1 MVGSPPKSPSTTPT
15 TVGFISLGCPKN
27 LADSEVALGLTAQAG
42 FTLTREPEEADLLVV
57 NTCGFL
63 ESARQESVDTILEMA
78 GYKERGRCRG
88 LVVTGCLGQRYGVE
102 LLEALP
108 EVDVVLGSADYQ
120 RLPEVLRGLV
130 AGRQGR
136 EATVGVPDHLYT
148 ADLPRLSL
156 TAPHMAYLKIGEGCD
171 NACTFCSIPL
181 MRGGFVSRPIAD
193 LLREAEAMAARGV
206 QEVVLISQDT
216 TAYGCDRGSDGEDLA
231 ALLRALDRQG
241 AIPWIRL
248 LYAYP
253 GSVNDDLIDALA
265 TCERVVPYL
274 DMPLQ
279 HISDEVLRRMNRRG
293 KSQAI
298 RATLAAL
305 RRAVPEMALRTTF
318 ILGFPGETES
328 HFKELCEFVAEV
340 GFDWLG
346 GFPYSEEEGTA
357 AVGFAGAVAAELAQE
372 RLDRLMALQRQISRQ
387 RLQDRVG
394 RRERVLIDGLSR
406 ETDLLLAGRTARM
419 APEIDGVVYINDGV
433 DDAAPCIGRFV
444 EVEITAA
451 HDYDLVGRV
460 VGGEE
465 DA

>member
-1 MVGSPPKSPSTTPT
+1 MVHGIRKAVGLPT
-15 TVGFISLGCPKN
+15 QPAKVGFISLGCPKN

-42 FTLTREPEEADLLVV
+42 FALTRDPAEADLLVI

-78 GYKERGRCRG
+78 QYKEVGRCRG

-120 RLPEVLRGLV
+120 RLPEVLDRLA
-130 AGRQGR
+130 AGDQGR
-136 EATVGVPDHLYT
+136 VASIGLPDHLYT
-148 ADLPRLSL
+148 ADLPRVSL
-156 TAPHMAYLKIGEGCD
+156 TAPHTAYLKIGEGCD

-193 LLREAEAMAARGV
+193 LLCEAESLAARGV

-216 TAYGCDRGSDGEDLA
+216 TAYGCDRPEAGEDLA

-241 AIPWIRL
+241 AVPWIRL

-253 GSVNDDLIDALA
+253 GRVTDDLIEALA
-265 TCERVVPYL
+265 TCDRVVPYL

-279 HISDEVLRRMNRRG
+279 HIGDEVLRRMNRRG

-298 RATLAAL
+298 RAVITTL
-305 RRAVPEMALRTTF
+305 RRRVPEIALRTTF
-318 ILGFPGETES
+318 IVGFPGETDAD
-328 HFKELCEFVAEV
+328 FRRLCDFVAEV

-346 GFPYSEEEGTA
+346 GFTYSEEEGTA
-357 AVGFAGAVAAELAQE
+357 AVGFADPVAGEVAEE

-387 RLQDRVG
+387 RLRSRVG
-394 RRERVLIDGLSR
+394 RRERVLVDGLAK
-406 ETDLLLAGRTARM
+406 ETDLLLEGRTAWM
-419 APEIDGVVYINDGV
+419 APEIDGVVYLNDGI
-433 DDAAPCIGRFV
+433 DAAAPPIGRFV
-444 EVEITAA
+444 EVEITET
-451 HDYDLVGRV
+451 HDHDLVGRV
-460 VGGEE
+460 VG
-465 DA
+465 

>member
-1 MVGSPPKSPSTTPT
+1 MAVTSPKSQPTT

-42 FTLTREPEEADLLVV
+42 FALTQDPGQADLLVV

-63 ESARQESVDTILEMA
+63 ESARQESIDTILEMA
-78 GYKERGRCRG
+78 AYKEHGRCRG

-120 RLPEVLRGLV
+120 RLPEALRGLI
-130 AGRQGR
+130 AGHQGR
-136 EATVGVPDHLYT
+136 EANVGLPDHLYT

-193 LLREAEAMAARGV
+193 LLRETEAMAARGV

-216 TAYGCDRGSDGEDLA
+216 TAYGCDRPAEREDLA
-231 ALLRALDRQG
+231 ALLRALDRQA

-248 LYAYP
+248 LYTYP
-253 GSVNDDLIDALA
+253 GSVTDDLIDALA
-265 TCERVVPYL
+265 TCDRVVPYL
-274 DMPLQ
+274 DMPIQ

-293 KSQAI
+293 KSATI

-305 RRAVPEMALRTTF
+305 RRAVPDLALRTTF
-318 ILGFPGETES
+318 IVGFPGESET
-328 HFKELCEFVAEV
+328 HFKELCDFVAEV

-357 AVGFAGAVAAELAQE
+357 AVGFAGAVAAEVAQE
-372 RLDRLMALQRQISRQ
+372 RLDRLMALQRQISRR
-387 RLQDRVG
+387 RLQGRVG
-394 RRERVLIDGLSR
+394 RRERVLVDGLSQ

-433 DDAAPCIGRFV
+433 DDTAPPIGRFV
-444 EVEITAA
+444 EVEITEA

-460 VGGEE
+460 VGGGEGG
-465 DA
+465 